1 MEDYIGHLRAV
12 PQQRGLRLEMADQGV
27 RGRPQANEV
36 GGEIKGKCD
45 QFLNKLS
52 RSICI
57 F

>member
-36 GGEIKGKCD
+36 GRKIKGKCE
-45 QFLNKLS
+45 Q
-52 RSICI
+52 SICI
-57 F
+57 L